1 MVVYWVLL
9 YCCGVITIL
18 TMGIQPAQAK
28 ICPSMDIRNR
38 VSALNK
44 LTGCRVID
52 GYFSF
57 VLIDYADE
65 SEYDNMTFPEL
76 REITSFFMVNKV
88 SGVTSLGRL
97 FPNLSIIRGE
107 RLFLNYALVITNM
120 QNLLEIA
127 LSSVTILRGS
137 VAIAWN
143 KKLCYAETIDWDQIA
158 PGGDNFIIG
167 NSPITDP
174 ECPGCT
180 CRNNL
185 CWSRKLCQEIKDWV
199 TPAGEPCD
207 EECVGGCTGLG
218 PYNCKACR
226 RFDHDGGCLKFCPP
240 NTYAFENHYC
250 VTEEECRDP
259 NSTYRIAIER
269 KKGQDDKVWSKP
281 QEWFIWNGT
290 CIQDCPTGLEKT
302 TMSTCVPCKDGKC
315 KKKCDGYLVDSLER
329 AERFRKC
336 TYIEGSLEIKI
347 KSGKQS
353 IVAAE
358 LEESFGMIEEIEGQ
372 LKITRSFPLASL
384 DFFKN
389 LRVIYGIPHL
399 FNSDYSLFI
408 KDNQNLMTFWDWD
421 KRPAGRNF
429 TIKRGRPLFIDNPKL
444 CIKHI
449 RELITI
455 AGFKEVKDT
464 EVTEQNGVKF
474 ACNMIELN
482 ISAHLTFS
490 HSIVIHIHKPEFN
503 STSAVFTRYIAYYM
517 EEPYGNLTKALPV
530 DDCEENAWKLNDI
543 AIAEEDKT
551 MSSLKVYHHTITKL
565 QPDTQYAIFVKTYT
579 VDSTGGQSS
588 VLYVRTLP
596 SRPSMPLYL
605 LAHSN
610 SSNEIIATWKPP
622 EKPNGKLSHY
632 IVKATMHWDDPS
644 YLESRDYCKYPIKKE
659 ETTTPPPKLVMLKE
673 NSEDKT
679 TEDCL
684 DQKKPEKKGPG
695 ELCESIDPHLPPK
708 FYDASTCE
716 KYMYTL
722 VDSTR
727 LTPTAEEHVLTEPSL
742 HERNVELAEEPVDLI
757 RRNIKDQ
764 DEDDTL
770 SEDQEQFNSDGT
782 YASFTMKYPPNVTLV
797 TLSNLKHF
805 TAYTVEVIACRTR
818 HPRDTAT
825 TKRCSLNAFTT
836 LRTQPDPKADNIEGN
851 VKVSVANR
859 TATITW
865 TPPLANG
872 VVVAY
877 MLERVRE
884 DGEGDSKPM
893 VECIPVAMA
902 KGVYELRGLEL
913 GDYRIRLRALSL
925 ASTGDFTKPEHFS
938 ISEYSSTNIIIIS
951 FFIVFIILVI
961 GIVAGFVY
969 YHRRKMNLQQVLIAS
984 VNPEYFGLPTVDEE
998 WELPR
1003 DRVRLIRE
1011 LKRGNFGVVCEGIL
1025 SPQGTMVAVKMSIDD
1040 EPSDRDAMQFLNE
1053 AVVMKQFTEAHHIV
1067 KLIGIVSRDRPFMVV
1082 MEMMAKGDLKSY
1094 LRECRNGIPPSPA
1107 SMILMA
1113 AQIAD
1118 GMAYLES
1125 AKFVHRDLAA
1135 RNCMVSDKLVVK
1147 IGDFGMTRDIYE
1159 TDYYRKG
1166 NKGFLPIRWMAP
1178 ESLNDGVFTSKS
1190 DAWSY
1195 GVVLWEMATLAAQ
1208 PYQGKSNEEVLQY
1221 VISGNKL
1228 ELPPVYP
1235 RPFKTI
1241 MGWCWRW
1248 KPKFRPCFFH
1258 ILSELE
1264 EHLTV
1269 SFRAVSYYHSGAG
1282 KEAREAMAKESPAS
1296 VLQPE
1301 KASSSF
1307 FLICPGLCSVMP
1319 GSDLEPRGSN

>member
-1 MVVYWVLL
+1 MIVYWVLL
-9 YCCGVITIL
+9 YCTGITFLIL
-18 TMGIQPAQAK
+18 GMQPAYTK
-28 ICPSMDIRNR
+28 ICPSMDIRNT

-44 LTGCRVID
+44 LAGCRVID

-76 REITSFFMVNKV
+76 REITSFLMVNKV
-88 SGVTSLGRL
+88 SGLRSLGRL

-107 RLFLNYALVITNM
+107 RLFLDYALVITNM

-127 LSSVTILRGS
+127 LTSVTILRGS

-158 PGGDNFIIG
+158 PGGDHFLVG

-174 ECPGCT
+174 ECPGCA
-180 CRNNL
+180 CKNNL
-185 CWSRKLCQEIKDWV
+185 CWSRNQCQEIRKWV
-199 TPAGEPCD
+199 TPDGEPCD
-207 EECVGGCTGLG
+207 DECVGGCTGLG

-226 RFDHDGGCLKFCPP
+226 RFDHDGGCMKSCPS
-240 NTYAFENHYC
+240 NRYAFENHYC
-250 VTEEECRDP
+250 VTEEECRNP

-269 KKGQDDKVWSKP
+269 KKGQDDVVWSKP
-281 QEWFIWNGT
+281 QEWFVWNGT

-302 TMSTCVPCKDGKC
+302 TMSSCERCKDGKC
-315 KKKCDGYLVDSLER
+315 KKECYGSVVDSLEK
-329 AERFRKC
+329 AERLRKC
-336 TYIEGSLEIKI
+336 THILGSLEIQI
-347 KSGKQS
+347 KSGQQS
-353 IVAAE
+353 VVAAE
-358 LEESFGMIEEIEGQ
+358 LEDSLGMIEEIQGQ
-372 LKITRSFPLASL
+372 LKITRSFPLVSL

-389 LRVIYGIPHL
+389 LRIIQGDRHFY
-399 FNSDYSLFI
+399 FNSNYSLFI
-408 KDNQNLMTFWDWD
+408 KDNQNLMTIWNWD

-429 TIKRGRPLFIDNPKL
+429 TINMGRPLFNDNPKL

-449 RELITI
+449 RELTTI
-455 AGFKEVKDT
+455 AGFKDVKDT
-464 EVTEQNGVKF
+464 EVTKQNGVKF
-474 ACNMIELN
+474 ACNLVELN

-490 HSIVIHIHKPEFN
+490 QSIVIHIHKPDFN
-503 STSAVFTRYIAYYM
+503 NTSVVFTRYIAYYM
-517 EEPYGNLTKALPV
+517 EEPYGNLTTAIPS
-530 DDCEENAWKLNDI
+530 DDCEENAWKLNDV
-543 AIAEEDKT
+543 AISEEDKS
-551 MSSLKVYHHTITKL
+551 MSNLKMYHHTITKL

-579 VDSTGGQSS
+579 VDSTGGQSP

-610 SSNEIIATWKPP
+610 SSSEIVVTWEPP

-632 IVKATMHWDDPS
+632 IVKATMHGDDPT
-644 YLESRDYCKYPIKKE
+644 YLEARDYCKYPIKKE
-659 ETTTPPPKLVMLKE
+659 ETTTPAPRLVMLKE
-673 NSEDKT
+673 DSDDKST
-679 TEDCL
+679 DDCV
-684 DQKKPEKKGPG
+684 DKKPEKKRPG
-695 ELCESIDPHLPPK
+695 DVCESIDPHLPPK
-708 FYDASTCE
+708 LYDAPTCE

-727 LTPTAEEHVLTEPSL
+727 LTPTAEEHVMTEPSL
-742 HERNVELAEEPVDLI
+742 YERNIELAEEPADLI
-757 RRNIKDQ
+757 RRNIKDE
-764 DEDDTL
+764 DEDDRL
-770 SEDQEQFNSDGT
+770 VEDLEQFNSDGT
-782 YASFTMKYPPNVTLV
+782 YASFTARYPHNVTLV
-797 TLSNLKHF
+797 TLSNLKHY
-805 TAYTVEVIACRTR
+805 TAYTVEVIACRER
-818 HPRDTAT
+818 HPRDSAT

-836 LRTQPDPKADNIEGN
+836 LRTLPDPKADNIEGGI
-851 VKVSVANR
+851 KESVVNR
-859 TATITW
+859 TVTITW

-872 VVVAY
+872 VIVAY

-884 DGEGDSKPM
+884 GSGADSKLM

-902 KGVYELRGLEL
+902 RGSFELRGLEL
-913 GDYRIRLRALSL
+913 GSYRIRLRALSL
-925 ASTGDFTKPEHFS
+925 AGAGEFTEPEHFS
-938 ISEYSSTNIIIIS
+938 ISEYSSTNIIIIT
-951 FFIVFIILVI
+951 FFIVITILLI

-969 YHRRKMNLQQVLIAS
+969 YHRRKMNLQEVLIAS

-1025 SPQGTMVAVKMSIDD
+1025 SPQGTTVAVKMSIDD

-1053 AVVMKQFTEAHHIV
+1053 AVVMKQFTEAQHIV

-1107 SMILMA
+1107 GMILMA

-1135 RNCMVSDKLVVK
+1135 RNCMVSDKLIVK

-1166 NKGFLPIRWMAP
+1166 NKGLLPIRWMAP

-1241 MGWCWRW
+1241 MAWCWRW
-1248 KPKFRPCFFH
+1248 KPKFRPCFFQ

-1269 SFRAVSYYHSGAG
+1269 SFRTVSYFHSAPG

-1296 VLQPE
+1296 VLPPE
-1301 KASSSF
+1301 KASSSSF
-1307 FLICPGLCSVMP
+1307 YFSFCDCGLP
-1319 GSDLEPRGSN
+1319 QLNA